1 VNQAIRNT
9 INQDWITLIIIGC
22 LVLITFVKYRYPK
35 KFEDFLLIISSDKF
49 LSTSIQNN
57 SLTHPFNSILA
68 LVQWISISLFIYIGY
83 CFYSQKVLGQEYI
96 IYLYILIG
104 YVIFEQLKLVLERFI
119 GYLIQLSQLIKP
131 YTYRKVVFKNF
142 LSLLTL
148 VFCVV
153 LTYKNA
159 NLKEYYGVFLGVF
172 LFIYL
177 ISLLFTVRK
186 FQNEILGRP
195 SYFILYFCTLEIAPY
210 YILYKVLV

>member
-1 VNQAIRNT
+1 MNQAIRNT

-57 SLTHPFNSILA
+57 SLTHPFNGILA
-68 LVQWISISLFIYIGY
+68 FVQWISISLFIYIGY
-83 CFYSQKVLGQEYI
+83 CFYAHKILGQEFTT
-96 IYLYILIG
+96 YLYILAG
-104 YVIFEQLKLVLERFI
+104 YVIFEQLKVGLERFI
-119 GYLIQLSQLIKP
+119 GHLIHLSQLIKP

-142 LSLLTL
+142 LSLLVL
-148 VFCVV
+148 VFCVI
-153 LTYKNA
+153 LTYSKA
-159 NLKEYYGVFLGVF
+159 RVMEYYAVFLGVF

-186 FQNEILGRP
+186 FQSEILNHP